1 MSNIEINEC
10 VYKVHPVY
18 DLYAANEAGEV
29 INIVKKDPMKGNMTK
44 SGYMH
49 CMVRKHTQ
57 KGQKTMFV
65 HRFVYECFN
74 GLIPK
79 DEVIDHINNEK
90 TDNRLCN
97 LQLMTQQE
105 NCKKSAVARDYTFV
119 AKNHV
124 NKKCVKATNCTTNE
138 ITYFN
143 SMYCCAQ
150 YLDINV
156 GIVKMVCEN
165 INRCKSGVS
174 KKDGCSYKFE
184 YVKKED
190 MPDDYKKSANIRPKR
205 VSEND
210 DKKSKNTRQHRFS
223 EEKKKRFKEAVNR
236 WQQKEY
242 RCPRCDKVMKNNCRY
257 AHNKRCK

>member
-29 INIVKKDPMKGNMTK
+29 INIVKKDPMEGNMTK

-49 CMVRKHTQ
+49 CMVRKHAQ

-79 DEVIDHINNEK
+79 DKVIDHINNEK

-138 ITYFN
+138 ITYFD

-165 INRCKSGVS
+165 INRCKSGYQ
-174 KKDGCSYKFE
+174 KKMDVHINSSMLKKKICLMITKNQLIFVQRE
-184 YVKKED
+184 YLKMTTKNQKTRV
-190 MPDDYKKSANIRPKR
+190 NIDFQK
-205 VSEND
+205 
-210 DKKSKNTRQHRFS
+210 
-223 EEKKKRFKEAVNR
+223 KKKRSVLK
-236 WQQKEY
+236 KLLI
-242 RCPRCDKVMKNNCRY
+242 DG
-257 AHNKRCK
+257 NKRSIDA